1 MARTPTLPTIIIIII
16 IIIIL
21 VLIFVSHL
29 GNSYRGLKK
38 IMIIIIII
46 KSRFGI
52 GYLACAFILHIY
64 NIRSFGLFML
74 LVGLLHNPHEFGS

>member
-1 MARTPTLPTIIIIII
+1 M
-16 IIIIL
+16 
-21 VLIFVSHL
+21 
-29 GNSYRGLKK
+29 
-38 IMIIIIII
+38 I

-74 LVGLLHNPHEFGS
+74 LVGLLHNPHEFGSWGPPAWPGVILQN